1 MPAKQGDS
9 VKVHYTG
16 KFDDGQIFDT
26 SEGRDPLEF
35 TVGQG
40 HVINGFENAVIGME
54 VGEEKTIHVPSA
66 EAYGGRN
73 EELIQDV
80 PRDKFAEDMKFEIGQ
95 GLQIKTKDGH
105 SMVVVVKAFT
115 TETITLDANHPLAG
129 KDLNFD
135 IKLVE
140 IVKQEQ

>member
-105 SMVVVVKAFT
+105 SMVVLVKAFT